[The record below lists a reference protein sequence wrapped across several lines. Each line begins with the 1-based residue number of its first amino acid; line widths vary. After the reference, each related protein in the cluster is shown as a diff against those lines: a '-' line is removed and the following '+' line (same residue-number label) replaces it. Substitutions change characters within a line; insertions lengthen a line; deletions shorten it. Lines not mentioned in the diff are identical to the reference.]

1 MTMRTRRSIN
11 AYMIREPKLS
21 KPIKSIVF
29 TNHCENHNHHCLKE
43 KNKNEKEKNDK

>member
-1 MTMRTRRSIN
+1 
-11 AYMIREPKLS
+11 MIREPKFS

-29 TNHCENHNHHCLKE
+29 TNLPDRQAGHCENHNHHRLKE